1 METESYLELKVPISN
16 NAMWQHELRKKLSG
30 VPVKWQNAHY
40 HITVAFFK
48 KMGKEQLMS
57 AANIIDGILVGGE
70 TLNLTIDKLDAFT
83 TKSADMHIIYAT
95 SSEPD
100 SKLDGIIKEV
110 RNKLLASKFD
120 IEEFKLHI
128 TLGRVSVDKISLKD
142 LQSIIS
148 TVEMPS
154 FTLKL
159 SEFEYRKFRKNYKP
173 TIKEWFLKLQS

>member
-48 KMGKEQLMS
+48 KMGKDQLMS
-57 AANIIDGILVGGE
+57 AANLIDGILAGRE
-70 TLNLTIDKLDAFT
+70 ALNITIDKLDAFT
-83 TKSADMHIIYAT
+83 TKSGDMHIIYAT

-154 FTLKL
+154 FSLKL
-159 SEFEYRKFRKNYKP
+159 SEFAYRKYQNP
-173 TIKEWFLKLQS
+173 TIKEWSMK